1 MKVSTILIAPL
12 CLTLAQA
19 SLLDT
24 LFRRDQDNNAGLAS
38 TTGEF
43 NGNQHFASHPSQPE
57 TPPQFAG
64 LRGPGRG
71 PVKRPQ
77 RPSGPLEATP
87 RQFGRKARR
96 SNTPTSG
103 PFPIIS
109 RDFEDVPAG
118 AHIQPPIKP
127 KPAPPGAP
135 QIQPPI
141 REKPAPPP
149 IGGQGFEGIP
159 EGAHIQPPI
168 RPKPAPPGAPQIQPP
183 IREKPAPPAIVAR
196 DFEDVPAGAH
206 IQPPIRPKPAPPGA
220 PQIQPPIR
228 EKPAPLPI
236 GGQGFEGIP
245 EGAHIQPPIRPK
257 PAPPGA
263 PQIQPP
269 IREKP
274 APPVPVN
281 TEKLV
286 RRTYRLNN

>member
-24 LFRRDQDNNAGLAS
+24 IFRRDQGKLPGVRIHDLECVNIKLTVYEVDNNAGLAS

-118 AHIQPPIKP
+118 AHIQPPIRP

-183 IREKPAPPAIVAR
+183 AREKPAPPPIVAR
-196 DFEDVPAGAH
+196 DFEGVPAGAH

-228 EKPAPLPI
+228 EKPAPPI
-236 GGQGFEGIP
+236 
-245 EGAHIQPPIRPK
+245 
-257 PAPPGA
+257 PA
-263 PQIQPP
+263 
-269 IREKP
+269 
-274 APPVPVN
+274 N
-281 TEKLV
+281 MEKLV